1 MTKEDVNHEEATNTC
16 HIHRSYGADRVVRL
30 WELDLGPIPLGQLHK

>member
-1 MTKEDVNHEEATNTC
+1 MKRLLTLAKFF
-16 HIHRSYGADRVVRL
+16 RSHGADRVVRL